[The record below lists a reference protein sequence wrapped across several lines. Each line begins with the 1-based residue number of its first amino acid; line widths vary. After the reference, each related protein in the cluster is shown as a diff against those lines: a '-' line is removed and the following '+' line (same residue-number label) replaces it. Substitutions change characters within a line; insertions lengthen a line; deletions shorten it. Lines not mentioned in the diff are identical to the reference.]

1 MRELIYPEN
10 ITLETLEEV
19 VAAITHGELVAVP
32 TDTVYGI
39 ICAAQ
44 QEEAVRRMR
53 VLKGREENKPFAL
66 FISQEKVESPLFR
79 LNNHARKLIR
89 AFFPGAITLVVA
101 AEETCP
107 CQNNGTVGIRCP
119 EHTLIQ
125 EILQRYD
132 GFLANTSL
140 NYSGKPPLTCL
151 KNAGKLT
158 KEVDLVINAGV
169 LPSKIPSTVVD
180 CSRETVVILRE
191 GCIASEKIFRVL
203 AEKD

>member
-66 FISQEKVESPLFR
+66 LFLR
-79 LNNHARKLIR
+79 RRSNRR
-89 AFFPGAITLVVA
+89 F
-101 AEETCP
+101 
-107 CQNNGTVGIRCP
+107 
-119 EHTLIQ
+119 
-125 EILQRYD
+125 
-132 GFLANTSL
+132 
-140 NYSGKPPLTCL
+140 SG
-151 KNAGKLT
+151 
-158 KEVDLVINAGV
+158 
-169 LPSKIPSTVVD
+169 
-180 CSRETVVILRE
+180 
-191 GCIASEKIFRVL
+191 
-203 AEKD
+203 